1 MLIDRLKVFAP
12 YRVLIMNII
21 LFYAIS
27 VFFLPYFTSTPKASR
42 NDIETKIETLYIP
55 PTESLNTWNNALK

>member
-27 VFFLPYFTSTPKASR
+27 VFFLPYFTSTPKASQ
-42 NDIETKIETLYIP
+42 NDIETLYIP
-55 PTESLNTWNNALK
+55 PTKSLNTWNNSLK